1 MMIDPMTYV
10 DQYENASY
18 LDILKFKNELVES
31 ITKFE
36 HDFDRKDPDWKFAP
50 GPDVQYQWN
59 LEALGFLS
67 SMLAKAFN
75 REYESREEDTLKYGK
90 DMKKFY
96 GTDI

>member
-1 MMIDPMTYV
+1 MTYV

-36 HDFDRKDPDWKFAP
+36 HDFDRKAPDWKFAP

-59 LEALGFLS
+59 LEALGFIA

-75 REYESREEDTLKYGK
+75 REYERREEDTLKYGK
-90 DMKKFY
+90 DMRQFY
-96 GTDI
+96 SE